1 VIGSRAP
8 LEDRYDRLE
17 ARWPEGTVVPMPSFW
32 GGYLVRHEIVEFW
45 HGRTNRLHDRL
56 RYSRRGTHWIIE
68 RLAP

>member
-1 VIGSRAP
+1 M
-8 LEDRYDRLE
+8 
-17 ARWPEGTVVPMPSFW
+17 VVPMPSFW